1 MVLNAPLYMEK
12 KNVQKAIKKVLMQK
26 KLRNNDNQNQNETK
40 HGSSPGGIS
49 VKEQNKTKKVA
60 LDMAVKFRA

>member
-1 MVLNAPLYMEK
+1 
-12 KNVQKAIKKVLMQK
+12 MQK

-49 VKEQNKTKKVA
+49 VKQQNKTKKVA
-60 LDMAVKFRA
+60 LDMAVMFRA